1 MAGSKSIVSPSK
13 TDIDVVIKRSEQVL
27 RGESTPLPHKRYRTY
42 AVTNFRGGIGKS
54 TLSFNLAYE
63 LARKYPC
70 LLADACSQRN
80 FSQNTFGD
88 DLLDFKK
95 TLYDALIVEMTNAGS
110 FPYDDFVLSVKSYCT
125 SCSGGK
131 PCFMIPGSTHLF
143 LFPSLLPTFR
153 SSA

>member
-1 MAGSKSIVSPSK
+1 MVDSGKS
-13 TDIDVVIKRSEQVL
+13 DIEVVIGRSEKVML
-27 RGESTPLPHKRYRTY
+27 GENVPIPHKRYQTY

-88 DLLDFKK
+88 ELLEFKK
-95 TLYDALIVEMTNAGS
+95 TLYDALIVEMTNAGA
-110 FPYDDFVLSVKSYCT
+110 FPYDDLVLSVKPYCLSFT
-125 SCSGGK
+125 GGK
-131 PCFMIPGSTHLF
+131 PCFMIPGSTEL
-143 LFPSLLPTFR
+143 
-153 SSA
+153 